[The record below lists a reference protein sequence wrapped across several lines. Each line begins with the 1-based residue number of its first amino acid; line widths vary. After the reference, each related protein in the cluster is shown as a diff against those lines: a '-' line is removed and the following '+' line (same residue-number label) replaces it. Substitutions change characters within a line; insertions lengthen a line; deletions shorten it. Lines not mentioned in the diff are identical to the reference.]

1 MKFSIITVTY
11 QDSIG
16 LRRTLKSLAKLSKK
30 NYEHIIIDG
39 GSKDKTLE
47 VIRENSAL
55 IDRWVSEPDQGIY
68 DAMNKGLRLVNDKD
82 NIVSFLNAG
91 DLALDNYFEDPK
103 RCFLD
108 NQNINYCYGVLF

>member
-1 MKFSIITVTY
+1 
-11 QDSIG
+11 
-16 LRRTLKSLAKLSKK
+16 
-30 NYEHIIIDG
+30 
-39 GSKDKTLE
+39 
-47 VIRENSAL
+47 
-55 IDRWVSEPDQGIY
+55 
-68 DAMNKGLRLVNDKD
+68 MNKGLRLVNDKD